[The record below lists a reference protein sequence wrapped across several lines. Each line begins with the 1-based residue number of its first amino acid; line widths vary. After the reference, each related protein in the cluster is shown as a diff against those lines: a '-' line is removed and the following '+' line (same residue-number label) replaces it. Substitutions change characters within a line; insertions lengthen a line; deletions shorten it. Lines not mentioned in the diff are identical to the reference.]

1 VVRSYEVDVHL
12 DENLFGF
19 YLLCYEGDDVV
30 HEQFFRDSS
39 DAHAMGNR
47 FLDGLY
53 VKGFPLEELV

>member
-1 VVRSYEVDVHL
+1 MVRSYEVDVYL

-19 YLLCYEGDDVV
+19 YLMCFEGDDCV
-30 HEQFFRDSS
+30 HEQFFRDSD

-53 VKGFPLEELV
+53 VKGFLIEELV

>member
-1 VVRSYEVDVHL
+1 MVRSYEVAVHL

-19 YLLCYEGDDVV
+19 ILYCYEADVLV

-39 DAHAMGNR
+39 DAHAMGHR

-53 VKGFPLEELV
+53 VKGYPIEELV